1 MPDRSL
7 EKSSASP
14 PHHRFLLVRLSSLG
28 DVVHALPAA
37 SALRDAFPEARI
49 DWVID
54 ARWQRMLEGNPDVN
68 EVIAFNRKQAG
79 ALSSLIRKLR
89 AAQYTCAI
97 DFQGLYKS
105 ALLALASGAP
115 RRIGFQRSYAREGLV
130 AMLYTDRLN
139 PLGPHK
145 VDHNRTLVERA
156 GAKLGPSRFPLAI
169 CSEDDDLVT
178 RELDSHGVKDFY
190 VLNPGGGWLSKCW
203 PAERYGELHRKLAE
217 RHRWQA
223 VVTVGPGEENLARDL
238 IHAAGDSAPI
248 AIPLTLGPLMALLR
262 RAKLMVS
269 ADTGPLHIASALGTP
284 VVGLFG
290 PTDPA
295 RNGPFSPNDISVRNP
310 RHSITTYARGASY
323 SPAML
328 SITVDQVVDA
338 VERRMGC
345 VDTGLR

>member
-7 EKSSASP
+7 EKSAASR

-28 DVVHALPAA
+28 DVIHALPAA
-37 SALRDAFPEARI
+37 SALRDAFPEAQI

-54 ARWQRMLEGNPDVN
+54 ARWQRLLEGNPDLS
-68 EVIAFNRKQAG
+68 EVIAFDRKQAG

-115 RRIGFQRSYAREGLV
+115 CRIGFQSSYAREGLV
-130 AMLYTDRLN
+130 AGFYTDRLN
-139 PLGPHK
+139 PHGPHK

-156 GAKLGPSRFPLAI
+156 GARLGPPRFPLAI
-169 CSEDDDLVT
+169 RPEDDEVVT
-178 RELDSHGVKDFY
+178 RELQNRGVTDFY

-203 PAERYGELHRKLAE
+203 PAERYGELHRKLAQ
-217 RHRWQA
+217 RHGWHG
-223 VVTVGPGEENLARDL
+223 VVTVGPGEENLAHDL
-238 IHAAGDSAPI
+238 IHAAGNEPPVE
-248 AIPLTLGPLMALLR
+248 IPLALGPLMALLR
-262 RAKLMVS
+262 RAKFMVS
-269 ADTGPLHIASALGTP
+269 ADTGPLHLASALGTP

-295 RNGPFSPNDISVRNP
+295 RNGPFSPADISVRNP

-338 VERRMGC
+338 IERRMDS
-345 VDTGLR
+345 VDKGPR